1 MAPPDVHAVRALS
14 EQPMKTRWKPVDL
27 VCRYGEEEVTVRT
40 KLARDEESTAVCVAE
55 AVSHALLLAHGFRMA
70 EPFCVIV
77 EEEFARDLTAQYGF
91 EKRVRSGRHWGTR
104 LMVHGVQEVEFTA
117 DLVDDLADP
126 PDLFRLYLADVILGN
141 PDRRTHGNVLL
152 AKSDSDPRRFDLIP
166 IDQSDAFF
174 HPSAMIQPE
183 RFRDRFGEQKGQ
195 MLDGMEAVL
204 VTQGPSLV
212 EACFADTKALR
223 DRAGDFVGACHDE
236 WIDRA
241 GADPAALEEFLV
253 HRMDTL
259 ETLARKDHWLELAS
273 IDPGGQYALEIT

>member
-1 MAPPDVHAVRALS
+1 
-14 EQPMKTRWKPVDL
+14 
-27 VCRYGEEEVTVRT
+27 
-40 KLARDEESTAVCVAE
+40 
-55 AVSHALLLAHGFRMA
+55 MA

-77 EEEFARDLTAQYGF
+77 EKEFARDLTVQYGF
-91 EKRVRSGRHWGTR
+91 ERQVRSGRHWGTR
-104 LMVHGVQEVEFTA
+104 LMVHGVQEIEFTA
-117 DLVDDLADP
+117 DLVDELADP
-126 PDLFRLYLADVILGN
+126 ADLFRLYLADVILGN

-152 AKSDSDPRRFDLIP
+152 ARSDSAPRRFDLIP

-183 RFRDRFGEQKGQ
+183 RFRDRFDEPKGQ
-195 MLDGMEAVL
+195 MLDGMERVL
-204 VTQGPSLV
+204 VEQGRSLV
-212 EACFADTKALR
+212 EACFVDAMGLR

-259 ETLARKDHWLELAS
+259 ETLARKDHWLDLAS
-273 IDPGGQYALEIT
+273 IDSGGQHAFDIR